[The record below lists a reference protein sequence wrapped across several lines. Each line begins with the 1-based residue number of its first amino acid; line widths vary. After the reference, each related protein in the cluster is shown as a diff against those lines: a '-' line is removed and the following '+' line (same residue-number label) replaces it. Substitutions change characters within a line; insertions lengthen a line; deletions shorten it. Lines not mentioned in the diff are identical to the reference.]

1 MLTEE
6 VLKHPAKVLTEA
18 QRAAYFE
25 DGFVL
30 VEGMISPDWIA
41 RLRDASDALI
51 ERSRKIAEN
60 DDTYIL
66 EAGHCADEPR
76 LKRVTSPVTH
86 HEDFW
91 AFASESPIAD
101 AVSDVVGPNVKF
113 YHSKLNYK
121 WSGGGQRFA
130 WHQDIQAW
138 PHTNYSPVTVG
149 VYLEDCDT
157 DQGPLRAVRGSHKGE
172 LYDLYDKNDE
182 WVVKIDEG
190 DLDWLR
196 DDMIE
201 PMVGPAGTMF
211 LLNCRTIHGSTT
223 NKSPRSRP
231 LLLNV
236 FSAADA
242 FPYMAQPLPSPYDGA
257 IVRGEPAR
265 WAHHDPRP
273 CQIPPDWSN
282 GYVGPWAHQN
292 RNHSASM

>member
-6 VLKHPAKVLTEA
+6 VLNHPTKVLTDT
-18 QRAAYFE
+18 QRTAYFE
-25 DGFVL
+25 DGFVV
-30 VEGMISPDWIA
+30 VEGAISPEWVS

-51 ERSRKIAEN
+51 ERSRAVADN
-60 DDTYIL
+60 DDTFIL
-66 EAGHCADEPR
+66 EAGHCANEPR

-121 WSGGGQRFA
+121 WSGGGEQFA

-149 VYLEDCDT
+149 VYLEDCDM

-172 LYDLYDKNDE
+172 LYDLYDKKGD
-182 WVVKIDEG
+182 WVVKIDESE
-190 DLDWLR
+190 LDWLR

-201 PMVGPAGTMF
+201 HVTGPAGTMF

-242 FPYMAQPLPSPYDGA
+242 FPYMAQPLPSPYEGS
-257 IVRGEPAR
+257 IVRGKPAR

-282 GYVGPWAHQN
+282 GYVGPWAHQKN
-292 RNHSASM
+292 DQTTSM

>member
-6 VLKHPAKVLTEA
+6 VLKHPTKVLTEA

-30 VEGMISPDWIA
+30 VEGMISPEWIA

-51 ERSRKIAEN
+51 ERSRDIAEN

-66 EAGHCADEPR
+66 EAGHCADKPR

-121 WSGGGQRFA
+121 WAGGGQRFA

-172 LYDLYDKNDE
+172 LYDLYDKNGE

-190 DLDWLR
+190 DLNWLR

-201 PMVGPAGTMF
+201 PMIGPAGTMF

-223 NKSPRSRP
+223 NKSLRSRP

-292 RNHSASM
+292 RDQSASM